1 MKTLLILFLLVVCCG
16 GAFLSKPSEQSF
28 RDMIH
33 RKMDTGEGKDGIVQ
47 TLLRGGKSRGD
58 AYLEGCKYQNAFLW
72 ATVEREGK
80 KIYTGAFSTWFDSG
94 EGGVPKMEKKTN

>member
-1 MKTLLILFLLVVCCG
+1 MKTLLILLLLVVSCG
-16 GAFLSKPSEQSF
+16 GAFLSRPSEQSF

-58 AYLEGCKYQNAFLW
+58 AYLESCKYQNKVLW
-72 ATVEREGK
+72 ATVERDGK
-80 KIYTGAFSTWFDSG
+80 KIYTGAFSTWFETEPG
-94 EGGVPKMEKKTN
+94 AVPRMEKKS